1 MRYLTKSRFKLAVE
15 CPTKLFYA
23 GPGKASIYRNL
34 LSEDSFMQALAE
46 GGFQV
51 GKVATMRYPQGIE
64 VTERGNAQALART
77 QELLSTHT
85 DIVLFEPAIAHAG
98 LLVRVDILVKQ
109 GSALQLIEVKAKS
122 YNSAEPEILGA
133 RGGITSDMLPYI
145 QDVAFQK
152 YVVSQA
158 MPQARIQCFLMMPN
172 KAVAATVNGLNQC
185 FKVIRHEK
193 STKVLTLPQ
202 TQALVDASPDLL
214 ALVSVDAYIDMV
226 MAAPLSSPGGQGGPQ
241 DFLPQ
246 VVARWAQAYEADEK
260 IPPTIH
266 KGCAHCEFREPA
278 IGQVGGSDAPGR
290 MRSGYHECLQ
300 QAAGLSIEEVEAGTV
315 LDIWNFRGKDKL
327 IDQGVLRMG
336 QVHEEDL
343 KVKSDKSGGL
353 SNSERQWMQVGGM
366 PPESKAQG
374 FYFNREYFEEARSK
388 WRWPFHMID
397 FETST
402 VALPFFKGMRPYES
416 VAFQFSHH
424 VMHEDG
430 RIEHQTQAL
439 FATPGDF
446 PNLKFVRALHQA
458 LGQDNGTIFR
468 WAAHENTILRH
479 IKDQLL
485 SPNAAQLLGAQDL
498 SDRDVLVAFIDDV
511 VSYTVGDVLIAGP
524 RAMVDLNH
532 MARRAYFHPS
542 TKGRTSIKKVLPA
555 VMASSQLLRQ
565 KYAQPI
571 YGQQIPSLNF
581 QQGLAWIE
589 EVAGGT
595 GGAALRDP
603 YERLKTLATEM
614 LGKEPAPDDV
624 EVAEG
629 GAAAMAYAR
638 LQFEDLSAAQRT
650 QIEQA
655 LLRYCE
661 LDTFAMVMILEAWLE
676 WGRG

>member
-1 MRYLTKSRFKLAVE
+1 MVHHFPMRYLTKSRFKLAVE
-15 CPTKLFYA
+15 CPTKLFYT
-23 GPGKASIYRNL
+23 GKDHYRNL

-51 GKVATMRYPQGIE
+51 GKMATMRYPKGRE
-64 VTERGNAQALART
+64 VKARSNAEALAET
-77 QELLSTHT
+77 QELLSTHD
-85 DIVLFEPAIAHAG
+85 DIVLFEPAIAYQD

-109 GSALQLIEVKAKS
+109 GNALQLIEVKAKS
-122 YNSAEPEILGA
+122 YNSDEPEILGA
-133 RGGITSDMLPYI
+133 RGGITSGMLPYV

-152 YVVSQA
+152 FVVSQA
-158 MPQARIQCFLMMPN
+158 MPQASIQCFLMMPD
-172 KAVAATVNGLNQC
+172 KAVTATVNGLNQC
-185 FKVIRHEK
+185 FKIVRGADNATE
-193 STKVLTLPQ
+193 VVTLPQ
-202 TQALVDASPDLL
+202 AQALVDASPDLL
-214 ALVSVDAYIDMV
+214 ALVPVDQYIDMV
-226 MAAPLSSPGGQGGPQ
+226 MCAPLDYPGGQGGEQ

-246 VVARWAQAYEADEK
+246 TVARWAQAYAADQK
-260 IPPTIH
+260 MAPRVH
-266 KGCAHCEFREPA
+266 KGCAHCEFREP
-278 IGQVGGSDAPGR
+278 GGPVSGGLQ
-290 MRSGYHECLQ
+290 SGYHECLQ
-300 QAAGLSIEEVEAGTV
+300 QAAGLTVDQIEAGTV

-327 IDQGVLRMG
+327 IDQGVLRMS
-336 QVHEEDL
+336 QVHEGDL
-343 KVKSDKSGGL
+343 KVKSDGSGGL
-353 SNSERQWMQVGGM
+353 SNSERQWLQVGGI
-366 PPESKAQG
+366 PKVSDAG
-374 FYFNREYFEEARSK
+374 GYYFNTDYFQAARSH

-397 FETST
+397 FETCT

-430 RIEHQTQAL
+430 RIEHKTQAL
-439 FATPGDF
+439 LAQPGEF
-446 PNLKFVRALHQA
+446 PNLAFVRALRQA
-458 LGQDNGTIFR
+458 LSQDNGTIFR

-485 SPNAAQLLGAQDL
+485 SPNAAELLGAQDL
-498 SDRDVLVAFIDDV
+498 SDRDELVAFIDQV
-511 VSYTVGDVLIAGP
+511 VSYKVGDVVIAGP
-524 RAMVDLNH
+524 RAMVDLND

-555 VMASSQLLRQ
+555 VMGSSQWLRQ

-581 QQGLAWIE
+581 QQGFAWIE
-589 EVAGGT
+589 ELPDGS
-595 GGAALRDP
+595 LRDP

-614 LGKEPAPDDV
+614 LGQAPAPDDV

-638 LQFEDLSAAQRT
+638 LQFQDLTPEQRL